1 VLARLETFE
10 GDDAGPCLT
19 AYENHWGGRVVVAG
33 YAPWN
38 GLGRGPKRRQLLR
51 LADWVTRSKLP
62 VTIAPTSRV
71 MPLVRR
77 APDGSRIVVVLMN
90 LALDDTP
97 ELSVLLH
104 TTCQSAALLTP
115 DGPRGLDATPAG
127 HGLLVRVP
135 PMRAWDTAVLI
146 GA

>member
-1 VLARLETFE
+1 
-10 GDDAGPCLT
+10 
-19 AYENHWGGRVVVAG
+19 
-33 YAPWN
+33 
-38 GLGRGPKRRQLLR
+38 
-51 LADWVTRSKLP
+51 
-62 VTIAPTSRV
+62 
-71 MPLVRR
+71 
-77 APDGSRIVVVLMN
+77 MN